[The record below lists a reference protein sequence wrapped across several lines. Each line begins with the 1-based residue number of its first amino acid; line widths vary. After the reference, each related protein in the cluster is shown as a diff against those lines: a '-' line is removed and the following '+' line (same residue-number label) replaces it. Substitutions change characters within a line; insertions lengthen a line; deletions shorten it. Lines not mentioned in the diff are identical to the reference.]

1 MKAFKIKEGVYWVGA
16 IDWNLREFHG
26 YATEMGTTYNAYLII
41 DEKVTLIDNVKPGFA
56 EEMLARVSSV
66 IDPGKIEVIIS
77 NHGEPDHSG
86 ALKMISELAPKAKI
100 YSSAPNGVKALLAM
114 YGELP
119 VVPVKTGDEISI
131 GKRALRFTQ
140 APMVHWPDNMVTY
153 CPEDKILY
161 SNDIFGQHYATSRF
175 FDGENDLAVVLAE
188 AKKYYA
194 NIVLPYSKQA
204 KRAFE
209 AVKDLDIEMIA
220 TSHGVIWKDRI
231 DAIFSLYDYLTS
243 AQKQEKA
250 VVVYDSMWGSTARMA
265 LAITEAFRD
274 FGIPVRMYHL
284 GDTPDSEIIT
294 DIADAKYLAV
304 GSPTFNNTTLPRVAG
319 FLNYLKG
326 LSPVGI
332 SYVAFGSYG
341 WGGQSAGEIAGTL
354 DALGFT
360 PLIDPVRVYYAP
372 KPEDLEKL
380 KADVISALD
389 KQNAGA

>member
-77 NHGEPDHSG
+77 NHGAPDHSG

-220 TSHGVIWKDRI
+220 TSHGVIWKDHI
-231 DAIFSLYDYLTS
+231 KEIFALYDYLVNS
-243 AQKQEKA
+243 RKRDKA
-250 VVVYDSMWGSTARMA
+250 VVVFDSMWGSTALMA
-265 LAITEAFRD
+265 RTIAEAFRER
-274 FGIPVRMYHL
+274 GIDVRLYQL
-284 GDTPDSEIIT
+284 GETPDSEIIT

-304 GSPTFNNTTLPRVAG
+304 GSPTFNNTILPKVAG
-319 FLNYLKG
+319 FLNYMQG
-326 LSPVGI
+326 LAPVNI
-332 SYVAFGSYG
+332 DYIAFGSYG
-341 WGGQSAGEIAGTL
+341 WGGQSAGLIAAQL
-354 DALGFT
+354 DGLSFR
-360 PLIDPVRVYYAP
+360 PLIAPVRIYYVP
-372 KPEDLEKL
+372 KTEDLENL
-380 KADVISALD
+380 KSDIFTALD
-389 KQNAGA
+389 KKAAGG

>member
-119 VVPVKTGDEISI
+119 VVSVKTGDEISI

-220 TSHGVIWKDRI
+220 TSHGVIWKDHI
-231 DAIFSLYDYLTS
+231 KEIFALYDYLVNS
-243 AQKQEKA
+243 RKRDKA
-250 VVVYDSMWGSTARMA
+250 VVVFDSMWGSTALMA
-265 LAITEAFRD
+265 RTIAEAFRER
-274 FGIPVRMYHL
+274 GIDVRLYQL
-284 GDTPDSEIIT
+284 GETPDSEIIT

-304 GSPTFNNTTLPRVAG
+304 GSPTFNNTILPKVAG
-319 FLNYLKG
+319 FLNYMQG
-326 LSPVGI
+326 LAPVNI
-332 SYVAFGSYG
+332 DYIAFGSYG
-341 WGGQSAGEIAGTL
+341 WGGQSAGLIAAQL
-354 DALGFT
+354 DGLSFR
-360 PLIDPVRVYYAP
+360 PLIAPARIYYVP
-372 KPEDLEKL
+372 KTEDLENL
-380 KADVISALD
+380 KNDIFTALD
-389 KQNAGA
+389 KKAAGG

>member
-1 MKAFKIKEGVYWVGA
+1 MQAYKIKEDIYWVGA
-16 IDWNLREFHG
+16 IDWQLREFHG
-26 YATEMGTTYNAYLII
+26 YATEMGTTYNAYLIL
-41 DEKVTLIDNVKPGFA
+41 DEKITLIDNVKAGFTD
-56 EEMLARVSSV
+56 ELLDRISSV
-66 IDPGKIEVIIS
+66 INPGRIEVIIS

-86 ALKMISELAPKAKI
+86 ALPKIVELAPNAKI
-100 YSSAPNGVKALLAM
+100 YSSAPTGVKALNAM
-114 YGELP
+114 YGSLP

-131 GKRALRFTQ
+131 GKRTLRFIQ

-161 SNDIFGQHYATSRF
+161 SNDIFGQHYATSKL
-175 FDGENDLAVVLAE
+175 FDGQNDLATVMKA
-188 AKKYYA
+188 AKEYYS
-194 NIVLPYSKQA
+194 NIVLPYTKQA
-204 KRAFE
+204 RRAFE
-209 AVKDLDIEMIA
+209 AVRDLDIEMIA